1 MRILDAEIK
10 LRDATREVEQLR
22 SGDHDEPT
30 EEDSS
35 REGKEK
41 DASDDEAA
49 SDEDVRTIAVRYSR
63 RAADLADRQEVLAER
78 TLKVVKSIA
87 ELPRALEYFPREM
100 ALLTRV
106 GGVMAE
112 ATEILDEPET
122 GRRAIAAETEAIEL
136 LLQTKRVMGG
146 GGGGGGNNPGGGGSG
161 TTNASALALIGKG
174 VNPKGEFGARSVNQQ
189 TGKTGRKLP
198 EEFRRGLDRFLSLPL
213 NGDSSRP

>member
-22 SGDHDEPT
+22 SGDHDESADSVASRDGKG
-30 EEDSS
+30 ED
-35 REGKEK
+35 
-41 DASDDEAA
+41 DSDDRAA
-49 SDEDVRTIAVRYSR
+49 NEQDVRTIAVQYSQ

-78 TLKVVKSIA
+78 TLKVVKAIE
-87 ELPRALEYFPREM
+87 ELPRSLEYFQREM
-100 ALLTRV
+100 ALLTKV
-106 GGVMAE
+106 GQVMAE

-122 GRRAIAAETEAIEL
+122 GARAIAAETEAIEL

-146 GGGGGGNNPGGGGSG
+146 GGGGGGNNPGGGGGG

-174 VNPKGEFGARSVNQQ
+174 VNPEGEFGARSVNQQ